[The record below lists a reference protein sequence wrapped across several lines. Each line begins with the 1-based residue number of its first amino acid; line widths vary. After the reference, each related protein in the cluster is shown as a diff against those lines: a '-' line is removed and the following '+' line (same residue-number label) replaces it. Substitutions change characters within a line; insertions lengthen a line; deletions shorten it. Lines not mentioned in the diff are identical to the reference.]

1 MQAET
6 PLISYEAT
14 LLELSHELDLKK
26 MELVAKVIIG
36 TSFLLLILH
45 GTGVISGGRPVTLL
59 IMLLLTIGLGLG
71 WSSTGLEELDH
82 NDQPGVIIFETDKII
97 WKGIPIPRKHIKKID
112 VSYSEY
118 RNKLKKKIKNNDWIS
133 SSGVNN
139 IIFLTLKD
147 NSRLKGRIY
156 IESRERQLE
165 LKRVFWH
172 VIMNNPI
179 SIANARRM
187 IQPANKGERNALE
200 QYCV

>member
-1 MQAET
+1 V
-6 PLISYEAT
+6 EA
-14 LLELSHELDLKK
+14 
-26 MELVAKVIIG
+26 
-36 TSFLLLILH
+36 
-45 GTGVISGGRPVTLL
+45 
-59 IMLLLTIGLGLG
+59 
-71 WSSTGLEELDH
+71 
-82 NDQPGVIIFETDKII
+82 NQ
-97 WKGIPIPRKHIKKID
+97 KID